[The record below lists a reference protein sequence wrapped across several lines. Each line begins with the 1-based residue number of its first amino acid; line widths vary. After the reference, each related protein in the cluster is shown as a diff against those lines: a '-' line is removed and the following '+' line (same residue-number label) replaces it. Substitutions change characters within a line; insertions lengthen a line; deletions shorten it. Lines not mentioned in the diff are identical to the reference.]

1 MHGRLGDLGTIPAEY
16 DVAVSTACGVLDF
29 IVVDTGDAA
38 NACISYLR
46 ENNKG
51 RASFIALD
59 QINQTIS
66 QAKMNANLTVPA
78 GTSRL
83 FDHVVPKHDM
93 FRGAFYMGLKD
104 TLVTSD
110 WDLAA
115 RVAYEGNRVKWRVVT
130 TTGNLIDVSGSM
142 TGGGK
147 ASAGGKML
155 SSSSAQQ
162 KASTSS
168 SQKDASSSQITQKRI
183 DELEGAVGIIQ
194 GKLSKCRSDITTNSQ
209 MIKSNAKD
217 LKNVMSELGKIDM
230 SISRVQSQRETIFS
244 RVTVLLAEQTLTP
257 EEEQELQEM
266 GQRLQSVV
274 QQIEQLAPNRQGLKR
289 EAEAIQQAI
298 LDVGGPKLKR
308 AQSKVDEIINNLD
321 GVQKSL
327 TAKEVALTTSK
338 KSAKKASTAKD
349 KADKDLTEAKDKF
362 AQFEAEQKQM
372 ETEAEEV
379 LLAQEQAKQAA
390 ESKEVELRAIS
401 TEFES
406 LKKDVEI
413 IQGVEVDLKNNVDK
427 CSKLLKENEHVCQQ
441 NRQILQKI
449 RRNHEEDMKE
459 HRPYLEGAHNAK
471 RSTSEGAEETKGEG
485 ETEQTEIDSSE
496 ISGILKPLADIP
508 ADKLIDMVSMMAK
521 KQSKAAMRSTKQSKR
536 RRAIKTEFDDEDEE
550 GEGSAED
557 HDEDADGV
565 DMDHAKA
572 EAGLEEL
579 KRDIN
584 LLEAE
589 RDRLRD
595 SVNLNALLDYKQKD
609 EEFRSSG

>member
-1 MHGRLGDLGTIPAEY
+1 MRAAVAESEEAKAAFHAQQQQSTSGAACRHEVLSIMRQTRKGGCLAGIGVHGRLGDLGTIPAEY

-93 FRGAFYMGLKD
+93 FRVAFYMGLKD

-274 QQIEQLAPNRQGLKR
+274 QQIDPASHFGCGRPQAEARSEQGGRNYQQFGRCTEVPDSQRGGSDHQQEVRQEGFHCQGQGGQGLDR
-289 EAEAIQQAI
+289 SQGQVCSVRSGAEADGNRSGRIFAGPRTSQASRGEQRSR
-298 LDVGGPKLKR
+298 V
-308 AQSKVDEIINNLD
+308 
-321 GVQKSL
+321 
-327 TAKEVALTTSK
+327 TSY
-338 KSAKKASTAKD
+338 
-349 KADKDLTEAKDKF
+349 F
-362 AQFEAEQKQM
+362 
-372 ETEAEEV
+372 
-379 LLAQEQAKQAA
+379 
-390 ESKEVELRAIS
+390 
-401 TEFES
+401 
-406 LKKDVEI
+406 
-413 IQGVEVDLKNNVDK
+413 
-427 CSKLLKENEHVCQQ
+427 H
-441 NRQILQKI
+441 
-449 RRNHEEDMKE
+449 
-459 HRPYLEGAHNAK
+459 
-471 RSTSEGAEETKGEG
+471 
-485 ETEQTEIDSSE
+485 
-496 ISGILKPLADIP
+496 
-508 ADKLIDMVSMMAK
+508 
-521 KQSKAAMRSTKQSKR
+521 
-536 RRAIKTEFDDEDEE
+536 
-550 GEGSAED
+550 
-557 HDEDADGV
+557 
-565 DMDHAKA
+565 
-572 EAGLEEL
+572 
-579 KRDIN
+579 
-584 LLEAE
+584 
-589 RDRLRD
+589 
-595 SVNLNALLDYKQKD
+595 
-609 EEFRSSG
+609 